1 MEMHMQ
7 MQMEMERTEAAGR
20 IRKGGGRRK
29 GKRKSQ
35 GAMASFQSALMN
47 KPSWSSTN
55 QMTKI
60 LLQ

>member
-7 MQMEMERTEAAGR
+7 MQMEMEMERTEAAGR

-29 GKRKSQ
+29 RKSQ
-35 GAMASFQSALMN
+35 GAKTSFQSALMN
-47 KPSWSSTN
+47 KPLWPSTN
-55 QMTKI
+55 QTTKI